1 MKRVLAIA
9 LVALVVV
16 ASAAATNERT
26 KLVRVVKRQGSV
38 TATLTYRK
46 SGSGVLFRVFRPTV
60 SVRRNGQLMLRRT
73 FCAPAQLSPPCV
85 WSNPAS
91 LTFSRVTGSEPSV
104 VLDLNT
110 GGNSCGLEKVVA
122 LLGHRP
128 RWAVHLFTTG
138 GASGMR
144 IRGCHYFVSEDGR
157 FADQFT
163 NPPGNAYPIQVW
175 TLDRAGKFQDATRTL
190 ARLVRK
196 DARRWHGYLRP
207 YHHQAPYGVLAAW
220 CADQYLLSRGSRCAH
235 MLSYD
240 LAHGYLKGIEGNY
253 GRGRAVIR
261 ELNQDLHRWGYKL

>member
-1 MKRVLAIA
+1 MKRVLAMA
-9 LVALVVV
+9 LVALVVT

-46 SGSGVLFRVFRPTV
+46 SGSGVLFQIIRPTV

-73 FCAPAQLSPPCV
+73 FCPPHLSSVCV

-110 GGNSCGLEKVVA
+110 ESTNICCLEKAIA
-122 LLGHRP
+122 LIGSHPL
-128 RWAVHLFTTG
+128 WAVHLFTTYTAESLRANG
-138 GASGMR
+138 R
-144 IRGCHYFVSEDGR
+144 HYFVAEDGR

-175 TLDRAGKFQDATRTL
+175 TLDRAGTFQDATRTL

-196 DARRWHGYLRP
+196 DARRWHRYLHP
-207 YHHQAPYGVLAAW
+207 YHHQAPYGALAAW
-220 CADQYLLSRGSRCAH
+220 CADQYLLSRGARCTHA
-235 MLSYD
+235 LRYD
-240 LAHGYLKGIEGNY
+240 LAHGYLRGIDGNY
-253 GRGRAVIR
+253 GRGRAFIKQ
-261 ELNQDLHRWGYKL
+261 LNQDLHRWGYKH